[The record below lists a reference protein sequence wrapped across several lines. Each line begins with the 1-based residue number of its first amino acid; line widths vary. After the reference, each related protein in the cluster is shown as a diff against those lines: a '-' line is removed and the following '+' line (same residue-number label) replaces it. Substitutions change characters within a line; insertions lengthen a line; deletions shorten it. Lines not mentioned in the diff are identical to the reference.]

1 MNANKY
7 WKKTRERYKKRK
19 PTVLPTLA
27 KSKWADFG
35 GLDGRLPGIPKLADS
50 RVRLDETHNYRVD
63 ARAGTWRHL
72 HPLQKSRLSSFWHFL
87 LDPLAVR
94 QRLLLVVCE
103 LHKQECSIKYRSIER
118 THAKRYRK
126 TPQMP
131 SEDGPK
137 IPI

>member
-35 GLDGRLPGIPKLADS
+35 GLDGRLPGIPKLAHG
-50 RVRLDETHNYRVD
+50 RVRLDETHNYCID

-72 HPLQKSRLSSFWHFL
+72 SELQPLQKSGLSSFWYFL
-87 LDPLAVR
+87 LAPLAVR

-103 LHKQECSIKYRSIER
+103 PHKQEYIINYRVNAR
-118 THAKRYRK
+118 THAKRHRK
-126 TPQMP
+126 PSQMASKDP
-131 SEDGPK
+131 T
-137 IPI
+137 